1 MTGKKIFKS
10 RIGTDES
17 GKGDYFGPLVVA
29 GVFIKS
35 RNDEENLKSI
45 GVRDCKKLSD
55 RRIIEIAEI
64 IKKNIIYSIVLIG
77 PEKYNILYE
86 KMRNLNRIL
95 AWAHSRVIENILQKV
110 NCDYVLTDQ
119 FGDKNYILNTLMEK
133 GKKVIVEQHPRAEED
148 LAVASASVLAR
159 AEFLM
164 KLESLSK
171 EIGIQLL
178 KGSSSEVK
186 KLAKEIFE
194 KKGEDLLRKIAKLH
208 FRITKEIRR

>member
-1 MTGKKIFKS
+1 MAEKSFFKR

-35 RNDEENLKSI
+35 RNDEEALKSI

-64 IKKNIIYSIVLIG
+64 IKRDYIYSTVLIG
-77 PEKYNILYE
+77 PEKYNMLYE
-86 KMRNLNRIL
+86 KMRNLNKIL

-110 NCDYVLTDQ
+110 DCDYVLTDQ

-133 GKKVIVEQHPRAEED
+133 GKRVIVEQHPRAEED
-148 LAVASASVLAR
+148 IAVASASVLAR

-186 KLAKEIFE
+186 KLAKELFE
-194 KKGEDLLRKIAKLH
+194 KKGENVLKKIAKFH
-208 FRITKEIRR
+208 FKITQEIKK